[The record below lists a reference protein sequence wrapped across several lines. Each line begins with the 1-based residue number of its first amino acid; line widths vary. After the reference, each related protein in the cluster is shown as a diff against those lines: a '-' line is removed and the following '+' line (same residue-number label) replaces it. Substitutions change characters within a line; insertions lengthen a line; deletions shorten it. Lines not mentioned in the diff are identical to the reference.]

1 MDWTVAIPIAAVAVP
16 VLGAIVVERIRA
28 RAATKA
34 QIAEAVTEAI
44 KGFVS
49 RVAEVEAR
57 ATKFETQEPAELA
70 KLRADVHAL
79 AADLATVR
87 KAFEDRAREDDARRD
102 RAGQFARE
110 REKDLAEVMGELR
123 IQLARFEERLAA
135 QTARVEEQHRARR

>member
-1 MDWTVAIPIAAVAVP
+1 IAAVAVP
-16 VLGAIVVERIRA
+16 VLGAIIVERIRT

-34 QIAEAVTEAI
+34 QIAEAVAEAL

-87 KAFEDRAREDDARRD
+87 KA
-102 RAGQFARE
+102 
-110 REKDLAEVMGELR
+110 
-123 IQLARFEERLAA
+123 
-135 QTARVEEQHRARR
+135 

>member
-34 QIAEAVTEAI
+34 QIAEAVAEAL

-49 RVAEVEAR
+49 RVADIEAR

-70 KLRADVHAL
+70 KLRGDVGAI

-87 KAFEDRAREDDARRD
+87 KAFEDRAREDDERRD

>member
-16 VLGAIVVERIRA
+16 VLGAIVVGRIRA

-87 KAFEDRAREDDARRD
+87 KAVEDRGREDDARRE
-102 RAGQFARE
+102 RAGNFARE
-110 REKDLAEVMGELR
+110 REKEQATLMHDLSIE
-123 IQLARFEERLAA
+123 LARIEERLAGYTR
-135 QTARVEEQHRARR
+135 QEPSRARR

>member
-1 MDWTVAIPIAAVAVP
+1 MDWTVAVPIAAVAVP
-16 VLGAIVVERIRA
+16 VLGAIIVERIRT

-34 QIAEAVTEAI
+34 QIAEAVAEAL

-57 ATKFETQEPAELA
+57 ATKFETQEPAELQ

-87 KAFEDRAREDDARRD
+87 KAVEDRGREDDARRE
-102 RAGQFARE
+102 RAGNFARE
-110 REKDLAEVMGELR
+110 REKEQATLMHDLSIE
-123 IQLARFEERLAA
+123 LARIEERLANYT
-135 QTARVEEQHRARR
+135 QRPESTRARR

>member
-1 MDWTVAIPIAAVAVP
+1 MDWTVAVPIAAVAVP
-16 VLGAIVVERIRA
+16 VLGAIIVERIRT

-34 QIAEAVTEAI
+34 QITEAVAEAL

-70 KLRADVHAL
+70 KLRGDVGAI

-135 QTARVEEQHRARR
+135 QTARVEEQNRARR

>member
-87 KAFEDRAREDDARRD
+87 KAVEDRGREDDARRE
-102 RAGQFARE
+102 RAGNFARE
-110 REKDLAEVMGELR
+110 REKEQATLMHDLSIE
-123 IQLARFEERLAA
+123 LARIEERLAGYTR
-135 QTARVEEQHRARR
+135 QEPSRARR